1 MKNYISIKE
10 VKQLPQNS
18 EFKVMGIVSRFN
30 RRKDR
35 NNNPFWELTLS
46 DTTGDLDGKVWPLSI
61 WWNTQGG
68 EKFPIDPDNCGL
80 KFEGSSV
87 AVYGLI
93 GEFREQLQYSFDSVY
108 YLDQKEF
115 PPQTFTRCSPISYEF
130 LEASFRNHIASIKYK
145 PLQDFVNALFF
156 KHGIWEKFHVWPA
169 AVSIH
174 HAYTHGLLEHSVS
187 VADGAVG
194 LSKHYSSFGIPV
206 NMDLVIA
213 GSLLHDIGKTEAY
226 SMFPSSSFRIAG
238 NVIEHISLGYY
249 MFMHCAELEKL
260 EDDITMALAH
270 IILSHHGKR
279 EYGSPV
285 LPAIPEAMIVST
297 SDDIDFKLNYWK
309 LQTDSL
315 APNSEVTDYLSMMDR
330 KLWKGIDPR

>member
-1 MKNYISIKE
+1 MKNYLSIKE

-18 EFKVMGIVSRFN
+18 EFKVMGIVSRFT
-30 RRKDR
+30 RRRDR
-35 NNNPFWELTLS
+35 NNNPFWELSLT
-46 DTTGDLDGKVWPLSI
+46 DTTGEIDGKVWPLSI

-87 AVYGLI
+87 GVYGVI
-93 GEFREQLQYSFDSVY
+93 GEFREQLQYNFDSVY
-108 YLDQKEF
+108 YLDQKEY
-115 PPQTFTRCSPISYEF
+115 PPHMFTRCSPLSFEF
-130 LEASFRNHIASIKYK
+130 LESSFRNHIASIKYQ

-156 KHGIWEKFHVWPA
+156 RHGIWEKFHVWPA
-169 AVSIH
+169 AVSLH

-187 VADGAVG
+187 VANGAVG
-194 LSKHYSSFGIPV
+194 MSKHYADFGIPV

-226 SMFPSSSFRIAG
+226 SMFPSPTFRTAG

-285 LPAIPEAMIVST
+285 LPATPEAMVVSAA
-297 SDDIDFKLNYWK
+297 DDIDFKLCYWK
-309 LQTDSL
+309 LQMDSL
-315 APNSEVTDYLSMMDR
+315 PPGAELTDNIAMVDR
-330 KLWKGIDPR
+330 KLWKGIEPR